1 MSDKFNNYLTNQ
13 GFGTIQK
20 DYQHA
25 NRVYV
30 KDTFARAPKFGFL
43 YFVRFHINR
52 SAVLD
57 KEWAQ
62 KNMNMVG
69 VLSKKVDLPKFT
81 ISTETL
87 NQYNRKT
94 VVQTGIKYN
103 PVNIDLHDDNTDVTN
118 LLWINYYK
126 KYYIDSSQGRTA
138 FGDTKYGTTDYN
150 YGMYDG
156 GGQDFFDSID
166 IYVLHQHYFTKY
178 TLINPK
184 IKDWKHDSVDQSATK
199 VLQNSMSIEYENV
212 NYRLGKLVPGGDDY
226 MYEEFY
232 DKEPSPLM
240 KNEPVNA
247 PIYKRTPDGFDNPT
261 RDSRYKNTRQLTKF
275 DPGYD
280 KRSDPATGIIN
291 RPSDPGMLSQIGDT
305 VLKNYINQNG
315 LTRQTAT
322 AYNIAGSLLKNTLNN
337 GAGKYG
343 AAGPVNEYAE
353 KPGNAPGVFSLP
365 GGIKIDIFKGLNTS
379 VDGSTRVNPV
389 ALLFPPKN

>member
-52 SAVLD
+52 ATVLD

-94 VVQTGIKYN
+94 VVQTGLKYN
-103 PVNIDLHDDNTDVTN
+103 PINIDLHDDNTDVTN

-126 KYYIDSSQGRTA
+126 KYYIDSSQGKTA

-156 GGQDFFDSID
+156 TAQDFFESID

-178 TLINPK
+178 TLVNPK
-184 IKDWKHDSVDQSATK
+184 IKDWKHDSVDASAGNK
-199 VLQNSMSIEYENV
+199 VLQNSMTLEYENV
-212 NYRLGKLVPGGDDY
+212 NYRLGKLVPGSDDY

-232 DKEPSPLM
+232 DKEPSPLT
-240 KNEPVNA
+240 KNEPVNT
-247 PIYKRTPDGFDNPT
+247 PMYKRTPNDFDKVT
-261 RDSRYKNTRQLTKF
+261 QGQRY
-275 DPGYD
+275 G
-280 KRSDPATGIIN
+280 AVN
-291 RPSDPGMLSQIGDT
+291 RPGMSSPLAQIGEV

-343 AAGPVNEYAE
+343 AAGPVNEYSE
-353 KPGNAPGVFSLP
+353 KPGNSPGVFNLP
-365 GGIKIDIFKGLNTS
+365 GGIKIDIFKGFNTS

-389 ALLFPPKN
+389 ALLFPPKG